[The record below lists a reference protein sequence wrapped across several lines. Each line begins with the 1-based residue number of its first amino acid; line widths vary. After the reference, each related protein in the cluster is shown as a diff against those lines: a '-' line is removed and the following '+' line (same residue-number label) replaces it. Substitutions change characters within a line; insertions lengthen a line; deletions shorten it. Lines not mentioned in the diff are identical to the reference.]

1 MRRLTRAVGVIG
13 LIAWLPACA
22 SAGEETTFL
31 EGQIRSERQV
41 LARLEQQAAAAP
53 AALEPFHKDRL
64 AAGERLVA
72 LYEQALAAGRAE
84 DRVKTRGLRSEAEA
98 WRSRQR
104 VLEIALETA
113 GLLLLH
119 RQPGPEAGAE
129 EKQAAERAAAVF
141 AEAEQVRARA
151 SPAAGELNPEALQ
164 DLSRRISRAQ
174 DLARRLDEFIRLRQQ
189 KRDLASARA
198 QEEHEKSRALWDER
212 LQLQDQLIAAQ
223 WRAVQAPAGD
233 DPAEVQQARQE
244 RQRVRNEIQAWE
256 LRRQVVQDEIEGER
270 LRKEAPPEL
279 KPQVEEILAGRREAL
294 RVRQE
299 GAKPGLTEVER
310 EQFETRADAF
320 AEKAAILQDL
330 LAARRTASARRKEIA
345 DRLDEPGVKALDQ
358 LAAKTLEEIDRKA
371 RQRIEWIMQARELEA
386 RAVSAGDEEGRLR
399 NQLAEV
405 AEQLDDALE
414 AAQDRDARLKEL
426 LEPDAAGELVQDYA
440 EEIRAFDRTFDA
452 VKARGAAAIET
463 ARALLAEALAQAQKG
478 ADLLKAGQAP
488 ASRAALSAALRKEAL
503 FARVRHGLDQWRE
516 AELRVE
522 GGPGANAAPEVKE
535 ALAEAAR
542 GCEEFV
548 RTTVEADKLPGGGD
562 PAAAH
567 LKALSAHHAMAKA
580 VAKLRRLVPDAKAPK
595 DGGRPLFEVIPPADF

>member
-1 MRRLTRAVGVIG
+1 MRRLTRAVGAIG
-13 LIAWLPACA
+13 VLAWLPACVA
-22 SAGEETTFL
+22 AGEETAFL
-31 EGQIRSERQV
+31 EMQIQHERQV
-41 LARLEQQAAAAP
+41 LTRLGQQAVTAP
-53 AALEPFHKDRL
+53 MALVPFHKDRL

-72 LYEQALAAGRAE
+72 LYEQALAAGRAG
-84 DRVKTRGLRSEAEA
+84 DRAKARGLRSEAEA

-104 VLEIALETA
+104 VLEVALETA

-129 EKQAAERAAAVF
+129 ERQAAEQVVAVLV
-141 AEAEQVRARA
+141 EAEKVRARA
-151 SPAAGELNPEALQ
+151 SPAAGELKPEALQ

-233 DPAEVQQARQE
+233 DPAEARQE

-310 EQFETRADAF
+310 EQFGTRADAL

-330 LAARRTASARRKEIA
+330 LAARRTAIARRKEVA

-371 RQRIEWIMQARELEA
+371 RQRIEWVMQARELEA
-386 RAVSAGDEEGRLR
+386 RAAAQGDEEGRLR

-405 AEQLDDALE
+405 AEQLDEALE

-426 LEPDAAGELVQDYA
+426 LEPDAAQELVQEYA
-440 EEIRAFDRTFDA
+440 EEIRAFDRTFA
-452 VKARGAAAIET
+452 GLKARGAAAIET
-463 ARALLAEALAQAQKG
+463 TRALLAEALTLAQKG

-488 ASRAALSAALRKEAL
+488 ASRAALSTALRKEAL
-503 FARVRHGLDQWRE
+503 FAKVRHGLDQWRE

-522 GGPGANAAPEVKE
+522 SGPGANAAPEVKE

-548 RTTVEADKLPGGGD
+548 RATVEADKLPGGGD
-562 PAAAH
+562 PVAAH

-580 VAKLRRLVPDAKAPK
+580 VGKLRRLVPDAKAPK